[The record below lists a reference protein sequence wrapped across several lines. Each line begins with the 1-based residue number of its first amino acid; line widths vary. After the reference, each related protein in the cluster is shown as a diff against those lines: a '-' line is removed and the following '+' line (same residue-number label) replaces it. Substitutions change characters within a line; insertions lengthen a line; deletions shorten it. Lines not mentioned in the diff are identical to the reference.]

1 VQCYQSL
8 REGRVHALQ
17 ALDIVD
23 DFLGLEIETILVPNE
38 VAKAL
43 ELCELYVK
51 VRRQQGRSA
60 PRQF

>member
-1 VQCYQSL
+1 MQCYQSL

-51 VRRQQGRSA
+51 VMLQQGRSA